1 MEKIVLEATQRDVTG
16 KKVKALRREGKL
28 PAVMYG
34 KRISSTPITL
44 DYQEARQILSEIGA
58 NTLITIKLDGEEHLA
73 LVREKQREIIRRNLL
88 HIDFQAVSLDEEIST
103 TVPVLVEGEAPAVS
117 EYNALQVVELEEL
130 EVEALAKNLPDY
142 IHVDVSGMEEIG
154 DHIFVRDLKVA
165 EDVKIMN
172 DPDDIVVVI
181 AAPTTLE
188 IEIEEEE
195 EAELFEELEEPE
207 LLEELSEEELAELKE
222 KREEEEE
229 EEEAPP
235 DYMRGN

>member
-28 PAVMYG
+28 PAVIYG
-34 KRISSTPITL
+34 KQISSTPITL

-88 HIDFQAVSLDEEIST
+88 HIDFQAVSLDEKIST

-142 IHVDVSGMEEIG
+142 IPVDVSDMEEIG
-154 DHIFVRDLKVA
+154 DHIFVRDLQVS
-165 EDVKIMN
+165 EDVKIME

-207 LLEELSEEELAELKE
+207 ILEELSEEELAELE
-222 KREEEEE
+222 ERREEEEEE

-235 DYMRGN
+235 DYMRG

>member
-1 MEKIVLEATQRDVTG
+1 MERIALQAEKRDVTG

-28 PAVMYG
+28 PAVIYG
-34 KRISSTPITL
+34 KEIDSTPILL
-44 DYQEARQILSEIGA
+44 DYNEARQTLAEIGA
-58 NTLITIKLDGEEHLA
+58 NTLININLDGEEHLA

-88 HIDFQAVSLDEEIST
+88 HVDFQAVSLDEEIST
-103 TVPVLVEGEAPAVS
+103 TVPVAVEGEAPAVS
-117 EYNALQVVELEEL
+117 EYNALQVVELDEL
-130 EVEALAKNLPDY
+130 EVMALAKDLPDV
-142 IHVDVSGMEEIG
+142 ISVDVSELTEIG
-154 DHIFVRDLKVA
+154 DNILVQDLQVSD
-165 EDVKIMN
+165 EVKIVN

-207 LLEELSEEELAELKE
+207 LLEELDEEELAEL
-222 KREEEEE
+222 EEEGEE

-235 DYMRGN
+235 DYMRG

>member
-1 MEKIVLEATQRDVTG
+1 MEKIVLEASKRDVTG

-28 PAVMYG
+28 PAVIYG
-34 KRISSTPITL
+34 KQISSTPITL
-44 DYQEARQILSEIGA
+44 DYQEARQTLSEIGA
-58 NTLITIKLDGEEHLA
+58 NTLITITLDGEEHLA
-73 LVREKQREIIRRNLL
+73 LVREKQREIIRRSLL
-88 HIDFQAVSLDEEIST
+88 HVDFQAVSLDEKIST

-117 EYNALQVVELEEL
+117 EFNALQVIELEEL

-142 IHVDVSGMEEIG
+142 IPVDVSGMEEIG
-154 DHIFVRDLKVA
+154 DHIFVRDLIVS
-165 EDVKIMN
+165 EDVKIME

-207 LLEELSEEELAELKE
+207 ILEELSEEELAEL
-222 KREEEEE
+222 EEEGGEEE

-235 DYMRGN
+235 DYMRG

>member
-1 MEKIVLEATQRDVTG
+1 MERIVLNASKRDVTG
-16 KKVKALRREGKL
+16 KKVNALRRDGKL
-28 PAVMYG
+28 PAVIYG
-34 KRISSTPITL
+34 KEINSTPITL

-58 NTLITIKLDGEEHLA
+58 NTLITINLDGDEHLA
-73 LVREKQREIIRRNLL
+73 LVREEQREIIRRNLL
-88 HIDFQAVSLDEEIST
+88 HVDFQAVSLDEKIST

-117 EYNALQVVELEEL
+117 EYNALQVVEMDEL

-142 IHVDVSGMEEIG
+142 IPVDVSGMEEIG
-154 DHIFVRDLKVA
+154 DHIFVRDLKVS
-165 EDVKIMN
+165 EDVKIME

-207 LLEELSEEELAELKE
+207 ILEELSEEELAEL
-222 KREEEEE
+222 EEEGEEE

-235 DYMRGN
+235 DYMRG